1 MRIIIRSCFIVFL
14 VNHAFGQSPA
24 PPLSDTRLSI
34 HTLVR
39 EDIFAGWRS
48 DNMERHTRGEKNI
61 DKLLKQRPE
70 AKADLLAWKGGAT
83 LYHAVL
89 AHEANKS
96 KEFQRYMQKSL
107 DSFSEARELS
117 PKSVGV
123 AAVIGGSYVVFA
135 DRLPEE
141 YRATAWS
148 DAYDNYQ
155 VLWREQA
162 DDVKK
167 LPVHIRGE
175 LLAGLAQSSQRTGRE
190 KELAQYLDKILEV
203 LPNTPYAR
211 IARRWKNDPPVAANG
226 SISCKTCHGA
236 GRLAARIAR
245 NKGK

>member
-1 MRIIIRSCFIVFL
+1 MRIIVCSCFLVFQ

-39 EDIFAGWRS
+39 EDIFARWRS
-48 DNMERHTRGEKNI
+48 DNMERHARGEKNI

-89 AHEANKS
+89 AHEANERE
-96 KEFQRYMQKSL
+96 EFRRYMRKSL
-107 DSFSEARELS
+107 DSFSEARKLS

-141 YRATAWS
+141 YRAAAWS
-148 DAYDNYQ
+148 KAYDNYQ

-175 LLAGLAQSSQRTGRE
+175 LLAGLAQSSQRTGRD
-190 KELAQYLDKILEV
+190 KEFDKYLSKIVEV
-203 LPNTPYAR
+203 LPNTPYER
-211 IARRWKNDPPVAANG
+211 IAKRW
-226 SISCKTCHGA
+226 
-236 GRLAARIAR
+236 RLQTPYF
-245 NKGK
+245 